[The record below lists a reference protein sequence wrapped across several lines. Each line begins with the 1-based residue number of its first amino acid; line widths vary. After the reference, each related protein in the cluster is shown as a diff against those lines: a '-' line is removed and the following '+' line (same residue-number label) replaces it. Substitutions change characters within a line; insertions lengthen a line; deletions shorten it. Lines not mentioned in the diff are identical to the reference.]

1 MPAKLRTFLVKK
13 LRISNPEAMELL
25 SAKKVLVNGVPVNG
39 SSVITERHEVK
50 VNGEVIQPGEKFT
63 YLKFYKPRGI
73 ESTLNK
79 SIQGNLSTFIKRNE
93 KLFPVGRLDKESEG
107 LMILTNDGNFY
118 KHVTTKNNNVEK
130 EYIVAVG
137 KPVTEE
143 FIGKMSAG
151 IKIMG
156 KITKPAKLHQPS
168 SINPHTFNIILTEGM
183 NRQIRRMCYKLGYE
197 VQIG

>member
-1 MPAKLRTFLVKK
+1 M
-13 LRISNPEAMELL
+13 
-25 SAKKVLVNGVPVNG
+25 
-39 SSVITERHEVK
+39 
-50 VNGEVIQPGEKFT
+50 NGEVIQPGEKFT

-93 KLFPVGRLDKESEG
+93 KLFPVGRLDKDSEG

-118 KHVTTKNNNVEK
+118 KHVTSKNNNVEK

-168 SINPHTFNIILTEGM
+168 SINPYTFNIILTEGM

-197 VQIG
+197 VLSLKRIRIGNIRSEGLAEGRQEEIKSEFISQSFRNTIS